1 MTSDVLDTFKALAD
15 EIRLR
20 ILRCLSIGELSV
32 AELVTV
38 LDLPQSTVSRHLK
51 PLRDNGLVEPRR
63 DGTSVYYRRGPAFSD
78 PSFATLLDSRFDQL
92 AGAAQDRASVRRVL
106 DLRRQQSRDF
116 FDRMAG
122 RYGSLTE
129 PGGGWS
135 ALAAGLAAGLSG
147 RDVADLGAGEGAL
160 TLLIARFARTVTAV
174 DHSPRMLRL
183 IEEAAEGL
191 KLDSRIRIVQGDLEA
206 LPLPDA
212 SVDAAFL
219 SQALH
224 HAAQPDAAVR
234 EAARILKPGGTL
246 VLLDLV
252 RHSHEW
258 VREQFADQWLGF
270 EPILVRAWLRDA
282 GLRLTHDEQIAG
294 ASPELPVYLAV
305 SVKDAA
311 PTPQPKGKRT

>member
-1 MTSDVLDTFKALAD
+1 MLDIFKALAD
-15 EIRLR
+15 ESRLR
-20 ILRCLSIGELSV
+20 ILRGLSLAELSV

-51 PLRDNGLVEPRR
+51 PLRDNGLVEARR
-63 DGTSVYYRRGPAFSD
+63 DGTSVYYRRGPAFAD
-78 PSFATLLDSRFDQL
+78 PSFAALLDQRFDQFEH
-92 AGAAQDRASVRRVL
+92 AAQDAASVRRVL

-135 ALAAGLAAGLSG
+135 ALATGLAAGLSG

-160 TLLIARFARTVTAV
+160 TLLLARFARHVTAV
-174 DHSPRMLRL
+174 DQSSRMLRL
-183 IEEAAEGL
+183 IEERAEAL
-191 KLDSRIRIVQGDLEA
+191 RLPDRVRLVQGDLEA
-206 LPLPDA
+206 LPLPDLGMD
-212 SVDAAFL
+212 VCFL

-224 HAAQPDAAVR
+224 HAAQPAAAIR
-234 EAARILKPGGTL
+234 EASRILKPGGSL

-252 RHSHEW
+252 QHTHEW

-270 EPILVRAWLRDA
+270 DPALVRGWFQQA
-282 GLRLTHDEQIAG
+282 GLTVTYEERLTG
-294 ASPELPVYLAV
+294 ASPELPVLLLV
-305 SVKDAA
+305 GSKDAHL
-311 PTPQPKGKRT
+311 PNPPKGKRT